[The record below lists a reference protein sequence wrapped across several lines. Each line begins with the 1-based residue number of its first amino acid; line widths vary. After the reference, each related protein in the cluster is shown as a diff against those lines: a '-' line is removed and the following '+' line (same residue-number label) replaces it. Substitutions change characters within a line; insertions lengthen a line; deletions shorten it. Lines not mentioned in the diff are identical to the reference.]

1 MKNTGIIRHID
12 ELGRVTLPIEI
23 RRSLGI
29 EERDPIQIFVED
41 ERIILK
47 KAILGDIF
55 TGESE
60 DLISYEGKLVSRSSV
75 LKLAELAGYTVTE
88 SKKK

>member
-55 TGESE
+55 TGEAE
-60 DLISYEGKLVSRSSV
+60 DLVSYEGKLVSRSSIR
-75 LKLAELAGYTVTE
+75 KLAELAGYTIVE
-88 SKKK
+88 SKDN

>member
-1 MKNTGIIRHID
+1 MRNTGIIRHID

-41 ERIILK
+41 DRIILK

-55 TGESE
+55 TGDSE
-60 DLISYEGKLVSRSSV
+60 DLIPYEGKLVSRASIR
-75 LKLAELAGYTVTE
+75 KLAELAGYTLTE
-88 SKKK
+88 KK

>member
-60 DLISYEGKLVSRSSV
+60 DLVSYEGKLVSRSSIR
-75 LKLAELAGYTVTE
+75 KLAELAGYTIVKSE
-88 SKKK
+88 K